1 MGSHDGLSSRCGA
14 DASTPLEHLDDTVP
28 MTNATSGFLTHNG
41 ARIYYEAEGD
51 GEPVLFIHAGVA
63 NLRMWDDQAAALGDR
78 YRVIRFDTRGYGRTE
93 TEHVE
98 FSNRADAAA
107 VLDEVGERSAHVV
120 GLSRGG
126 QIALDF
132 VLEQPERAR
141 SLTVVAGGVGGFEAG
156 IASTVDWN
164 EVEGW
169 WAAKDW
175 QRLTDFEV
183 AYWVD
188 GPGQPADRV
197 DPEIRARVADWIST
211 NYRAEKEEGVP
222 QVLDPPAE
230 ARLDDLR
237 VPLLV
242 IVGELDDESTKA
254 SMRHLAERVPG
265 ARLESFATA
274 HMVNLEQPQRF
285 NEVLDAFLDAVSSS
299 AKGQRRSP

>member
-1 MGSHDGLSSRCGA
+1 
-14 DASTPLEHLDDTVP
+14 
-28 MTNATSGFLTHNG
+28 MTTATSGFLIHSG
-41 ARIYYEAEGD
+41 ARIYYEAEGE

-63 NLRMWDDQAAALGDR
+63 NLRMWDDQAGSLGDR
-78 YRVIRFDTRGYGRTE
+78 FRVIRFDTRGYGRTE

-107 VLDEVGERSAHVV
+107 VLDNVGERSAHIV
-120 GLSRGG
+120 GSSRGG

-132 VLEQPERAR
+132 VLEQPDRAR
-141 SLTVVAGGVGGFEAG
+141 SLTVVAGGVGGFEAD

-169 WAAKDW
+169 WDAKDW
-175 QRLTDFEV
+175 QRLTAFEV
-183 AYWVD
+183 AHWVD

-211 NYRAEKEEGVP
+211 NYRAEKDEGVP
-222 QVLDPPAE
+222 LVLDPPAA
-230 ARLDDLR
+230 ARLGDLR

-242 IVGELDDESTKA
+242 IIGEFDDESTTA
-254 SMRHLAERVPG
+254 SMRHLAERFPG

-285 NEVLDAFLDAVSSS
+285 NQVLGAFLDAVSSS
-299 AKGQRRSP
+299 DNDQGPSVRGP

>member
-1 MGSHDGLSSRCGA
+1 
-14 DASTPLEHLDDTVP
+14 
-28 MTNATSGFLTHNG
+28 
-41 ARIYYEAEGD
+41 
-51 GEPVLFIHAGVA
+51 VLFIHAGVA
-63 NLRMWDDQAAALGDR
+63 NLRMWDDQAAALCDR
-78 YRVIRFDTRGYGRTE
+78 FRIIRFDTRGYGRTE

-132 VLEQPERAR
+132 VLERPDRAR
-141 SLTVVAGGVGGFEAG
+141 SLTIVAGGIGGFEPDVPT
-156 IASTVDWN
+156 TVDWD

-169 WAAKDW
+169 WEAKDW

-188 GPGQPADRV
+188 GPGQSADRV
-197 DPEIRARVADWIST
+197 DPEVRARVADWIST

-222 QVLDPPAE
+222 QALDPPATT
-230 ARLDDLR
+230 RLDDLR

-242 IVGELDDESTKA
+242 IVGELDDEATRT
-254 SMRHLAERVPG
+254 SMRYLAEHVHG
-265 ARLESFATA
+265 ARIESLATA

-285 NEVLDAFLDAVSSS
+285 NEVLGAFLDEVTA
-299 AKGQRRSP
+299 QCQ